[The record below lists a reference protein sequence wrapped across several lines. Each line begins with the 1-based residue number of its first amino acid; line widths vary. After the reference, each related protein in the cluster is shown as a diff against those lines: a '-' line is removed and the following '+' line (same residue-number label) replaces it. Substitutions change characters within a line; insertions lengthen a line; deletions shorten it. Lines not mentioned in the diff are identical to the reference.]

1 MRLRRYLTWTLLGA
15 TILSLLLHFFTIFG
29 ESIFGFVEAQLE
41 PEAAIRKTTRKLA
54 EQSLDEEDLAEEG
67 KKAKAKPLIDKVTV
81 YLVPAAK
88 LRPAAA
94 SAKPVATRP
103 QRKPKA
109 RPKPVPKD
117 KAAPAQAEATAA
129 EPVLPADSVTTT
141 ENTPVPAAQTPSVET
156 AAVAVADT
164 AQAAAETAKATPAP
178 AELARRKSTYQPGE
192 ARKGFPRHVRVK
204 MLAMGIGEGFLEWKR
219 DKNTYRIEADASALG
234 QRRRLVSQGIITAT
248 GLRPNDYKVYVG
260 SSEQADHQCLFN
272 WEAGTV
278 QVGKVEEMKTEP
290 LDDDA
295 QDLLSFTF
303 QFAAYGSKMKDFDI
317 QLCSGRRIEHQT
329 LAIQGETSLF
339 IAGRD
344 VPVLVLRGENERGKA
359 EAWLAP
365 DWNNIPVKMFFD
377 SNKRKISGSMVATE
391 LEIDGKTVLAP
402 PKPVDPDLY
411 SGGG

>member
-1 MRLRRYLTWTLLGA
+1 MRLRRYLTWTLIGA

-29 ESIFGFVEAQLE
+29 ETLLGFVEAQLE

-54 EQSLDEEDLAEEG
+54 EQSLDEEELAEDG
-67 KKAKAKPLIDKVTV
+67 KQAKAKPLIDKVTV
-81 YLVPAAK
+81 YLVPAAQ
-88 LRPAAA
+88 LRPAKPPAA
-94 SAKPVATRP
+94 SKPAAKPRRIKPRPQAKPVAKLLPQTEPAEPVAAPDQINPVTVAAAEPPVVTAPPERP
-103 QRKPKA
+103 QPDSSPA
-109 RPKPVPKD
+109 
-117 KAAPAQAEATAA
+117 AAPAAPSA
-129 EPVLPADSVTTT
+129 EPAA
-141 ENTPVPAAQTPSVET
+141 VPAQP
-156 AAVAVADT
+156 
-164 AQAAAETAKATPAP
+164 
-178 AELARRKSTYQPGE
+178 ARRKGTYKPGE
-192 ARKGFPRHVRVK
+192 AKAGFPRHVRVK
-204 MLAMGIGEGFLEWKR
+204 MLAMGIGEGYLEWKR

-234 QRRRLVSQGIITAT
+234 QRRRLVSQGVITPT

-278 QVGKVEEMKTEP
+278 QVGKVGEMKTEP

-317 QLCSGRRIEHQT
+317 QLCSGRKIEHQT
-329 LAIQGETSLF
+329 LAIQGETTLF

-344 VPVLVLRGENERGKA
+344 VPVLVLRGENDRGKA

-402 PKPVDPDLY
+402 QKAIDEDAY

>member
-1 MRLRRYLTWTLLGA
+1 MRLRRYLTWTLVGA

-29 ESIFGFVEAQLE
+29 ESIFGFIEAQLE

-54 EQSLDEEDLAEEG
+54 EQSLDEEDLAEEA

-88 LRPAAA
+88 LRPVAAP
-94 SAKPVATRP
+94 AKPVANKP
-103 QRKPKA
+103 QRKPKTK
-109 RPKPVPKD
+109 PKPKP
-117 KAAPAQAEATAA
+117 KAAPAQVEAKAV
-129 EPVLPADSVTTT
+129 EPV
-141 ENTPVPAAQTPSVET
+141 
-156 AAVAVADT
+156 VAE
-164 AQAAAETAKATPAP
+164 AAAETTTDTAPVPAVVPEAVKPEVASVAEPAKSEPAP
-178 AELARRKSTYQPGE
+178 TEAARRKGTYQPGE

-234 QRRRLVSQGIITAT
+234 QRRRLVSQGIITAS

-260 SSEQADHQCLFN
+260 SSEQPDHQCLFN

-290 LDDDA
+290 LDEDA

-329 LAIQGETSLF
+329 LAIQGETTLF